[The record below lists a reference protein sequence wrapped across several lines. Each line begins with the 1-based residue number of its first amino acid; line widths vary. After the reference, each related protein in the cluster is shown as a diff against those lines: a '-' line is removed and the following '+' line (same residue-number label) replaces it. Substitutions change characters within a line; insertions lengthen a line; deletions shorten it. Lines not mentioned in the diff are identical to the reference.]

1 ELQNQV
7 DFLRS
12 AHPSG
17 LLTLDPSQQE
27 SIDTKLRFADEGCK
41 SPEQLIIR
49 FHLFIFLI
57 HAYIVNVHSV
67 PLIDPCERLSV
78 SQKKYV
84 SDALDRKYVNV
95 LIVQD
100 LKRIKISVFKKSKS
114 VPHELQHVMNGETFE
129 KSRVYGLDKADYG
142 MFKMVVCDIIILQ
155 LELYYGFMA
164 IVWARSVEIAE
175 HLGLNAKSEIQ
186 VGCLFAVILN
196 VIGVFKEMP
205 FKIYST
211 FVLEEKHGFN
221 KQTAGF
227 FLKDQ
232 IKAFAVVQVL
242 TVPVS
247 AAIMYIVQ
255 IGGQYFFI
263 WLYAFVAVVSLGIIT
278 IYPVYIAPIFDKFRP
293 LEDGELKK
301 SIHDLASS
309 VKFPL
314 GQLFVVEGSKR
325 SAHSNAYFTGLF
337 GVKRIVLFDTL
348 LVNKGL
354 PEDDPSLTE
363 SDKGKGCKNEEV
375 LAVLA
380 HELGHWKLGHVAKN
394 IVILQLQMF
403 LIFLAF
409 SQFFTYGPLYEAV
422 GLPAGEKPILIGF
435 MVIVMYV
442 LAPYNTMISF
452 AMTILSRRYEY
463 QADLFAQEL
472 GYANELGNA
481 LIKLQLDNLGFPV
494 YDWMYSAWNHSHP
507 TVLQR
512 LERLK
517 SYSQGKKLM
526 HKPKTQ

>member
-1 ELQNQV
+1 MW
-7 DFLRS
+7 
-12 AHPSG
+12 
-17 LLTLDPSQQE
+17 DPSE
-27 SIDTKLRFADEGCK
+27 TTLYSMM
-41 SPEQLIIR
+41 
-49 FHLFIFLI
+49 IFLFMETI
-57 HAYIVNVHSV
+57 LEMY
-67 PLIDPCERLSV
+67 LTRR
-78 SQKKYV
+78 Q
-84 SDALDRKYVNV
+84 
-95 LIVQD
+95 
-100 LKRIKISVFKKSKS
+100 ISVYKQCKT
-114 VPHELQHVMNGETFE
+114 VPRELQHVMNSDTFE
-129 KSRVYGLDKADYG
+129 KARVYGLDKAHYG
-142 MFKMVVCDIIILQ
+142 MFKMIVCDIVILQ
-155 LELYYGFMA
+155 LELYFGFMA
-164 IVWARSVEIAE
+164 MVWARSIEIAE
-175 HLGLNAKSEIQ
+175 NIGLNPKSEIQ
-186 VGCLFAVILN
+186 VGCLFALILN
-196 VIGVFKEMP
+196 IIGIFKEMP
-205 FKIYST
+205 FKIYGT

-227 FLKDQ
+227 FVKDQ
-232 IKAFAVVQVL
+232 IKSFVVAQALTIPVAAAF
-242 TVPVS
+242 
-247 AAIMYIVQ
+247 IYIVQ

-263 WLYAFVAVVSLGIIT
+263 WLWAFVAVVSLVLIT

-354 PEDDPSLTE
+354 PADDPSLSE

-394 IVILQLQMF
+394 IVIMQLQMF

-409 SQFFTYGPLYEAV
+409 SKLFTYGPLYEAV

-442 LAPYNTMISF
+442 LAPYNTMISL
-452 AMTILSRRYEY
+452 AMTIMSRRFEY
-463 QADLFAQEL
+463 QADGFAQEL
-472 GYANELGNA
+472 GYADELGNA

-517 SYSQGKKLM
+517 SLNKAG
-526 HKPKTQ
+526 HKSKTQ

>member
-1 ELQNQV
+1 MWDASEKTLYSVIVFLVLETLLELY
-7 DFLRS
+7 
-12 AHPSG
+12 
-17 LLTLDPSQQE
+17 LTMRQ
-27 SIDTKLRFADEGCK
+27 
-41 SPEQLIIR
+41 IR
-49 FHLFIFLI
+49 V
-57 HAYIVNVHSV
+57 YKQSKTV
-67 PLIDPCERLSV
+67 P
-78 SQKKYV
+78 K
-84 SDALDRKYVNV
+84 
-95 LIVQD
+95 
-100 LKRIKISVFKKSKS
+100 
-114 VPHELQHVMNGETFE
+114 ELQHVMNNEKFE
-129 KSRVYGLDKADYG
+129 KARLYGLDKAYYSI
-142 MFKMVVCDIIILQ
+142 FKMVLCDILILQ
-155 LELYYGFMA
+155 LELVYGFMVL
-164 IVWARSVEIAE
+164 VWARSVEISTTI
-175 HLGLNAKSEIQ
+175 GLNPKSEVQ
-186 VGCLFAVILN
+186 VGCLFALLLN
-196 VIGVFKEMP
+196 VVGMLKDMP
-205 FKIYST
+205 FKIYNT

-227 FLKDQ
+227 FVKDQ
-232 IKAFAVVQVL
+232 IKAFVLGQILTIPIAAVF
-242 TVPVS
+242 
-247 AAIMYIVQ
+247 IYIVQ
-255 IGGQYFFI
+255 IGGQYFFV
-263 WLYAFVAVVSLGIIT
+263 WLWVFVAAVSLLLIT

-293 LEDGELKK
+293 LEEGELKQ

-394 IVILQLQMF
+394 IVIVQVQLF

-409 SQFFTYGPLYEAV
+409 SQLFTYGPLYEAI

-442 LAPYNTMISF
+442 LAPYNTLITCI
-452 AMTILSRRYEY
+452 MTVLSRRFEY
-463 QADLFAQEL
+463 QADAFAQQL
-472 GYANELGNA
+472 GYAKDLGNA

-494 YDWMYSAWNHSHP
+494 YDWMYSSWNHSHP

-512 LERLK
+512 LDRLK
-517 SYSQGKKLM
+517 TISQGKD
-526 HKPKTQ
+526 KPKSQ